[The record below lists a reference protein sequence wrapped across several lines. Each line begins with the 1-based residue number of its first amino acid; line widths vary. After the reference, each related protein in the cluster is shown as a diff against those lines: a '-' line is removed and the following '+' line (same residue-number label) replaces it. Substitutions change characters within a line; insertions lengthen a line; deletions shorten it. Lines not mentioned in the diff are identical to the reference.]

1 MGIDLWLK
9 TRFVLQ
15 SPPILKVKVLN
26 LKSIKVTCF
35 GAKKS
40 GFPVHKDQE
49 FQFKIFKQLSVIILE
64 LKVQN
69 LGQTYSSSIWF

>member
-26 LKSIKVTCF
+26 FKSIKVTCF
-35 GAKKS
+35 AVKNP
-40 GFPVHKDQE
+40 GFPVHKDPE
-49 FQFKIFKQLSVIILE
+49 FRFKIFKQLSW
-64 LKVQN
+64 
-69 LGQTYSSSIWF
+69 S

>member
-26 LKSIKVTCF
+26 FKSIKVICFVVKNPDFLVKQIRNSGLKSLNNSPGRNF
-35 GAKKS
+35 GAEGTKF
-40 GFPVHKDQE
+40 G
-49 FQFKIFKQLSVIILE
+49 
-64 LKVQN
+64 
-69 LGQTYSSSIWF
+69 